1 MLKHWNLLFLKDDG
15 PRNLARRAQEDHHR
29 RSKLTKISSVC
40 VRVPVCRVSKQEA
53 LQGQVNSQKHTALLL
68 RPCRTLP
75 HPVAPCRTLLHP
87 ATCQRCTLHPFHA
100 RCSRQAI
107 PEDLSQSHPY
117 MATMSFTKHADSK
130 PPPPSTQKQQGAC
143 AGSTLSSKQ
152 RLTPRCG

>member
-1 MLKHWNLLFLKDDG
+1 MMDPGTWPGVHKRIIIDVPNSQKS
-15 PRNLARRAQEDHHR
+15 A
-29 RSKLTKISSVC
+29 VC
-40 VRVPVCRVSKQEA
+40 VRVSVCRVSKQET
-53 LQGQVNSQKHTALLL
+53 LQGQVDSQRHIALLL

-87 ATCQRCTLHPFHA
+87 AACQRCTLHPFYA
-100 RCSRQAI
+100 RCSRLAI
-107 PEDLSQSHPY
+107 SEDLSQSHPY